1 MGVDC
6 SRYFPTSAHC
16 SGHQFAICIYILTL
30 ISPFAVKALALTKHG
45 KTPFPAQVPVK
56 LLMDLGNMP
65 EEEFL
70 EILEYSAYCQC
81 PHLFY
86 LPCSCSCFRLILAC
100 LCFIVF
106 PLLCNTEPETKHFKF
121 NISASQTE
129 AILKRLVAFQA
140 KIRQRGQSP
149 TKTSRFEK

>member
-1 MGVDC
+1 MCGVFVSTDK
-6 SRYFPTSAHC
+6 SALYDPDAWASTAPGTSPPAHTAAAT
-16 SGHQFAICIYILTL
+16 SLPFVYLLTL

-86 LPCSCSCFRLILAC
+86 LPLLLLLLSSNTGMPLFHCFSTAL
-100 LCFIVF
+100 
-106 PLLCNTEPETKHFKF
+106 
-121 NISASQTE
+121 
-129 AILKRLVAFQA
+129 
-140 KIRQRGQSP
+140 
-149 TKTSRFEK
+149 